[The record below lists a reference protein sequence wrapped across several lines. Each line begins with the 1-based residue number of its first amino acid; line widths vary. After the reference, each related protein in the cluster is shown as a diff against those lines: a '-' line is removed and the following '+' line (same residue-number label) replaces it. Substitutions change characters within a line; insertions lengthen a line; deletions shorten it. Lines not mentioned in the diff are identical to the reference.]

1 MTNLFIILGFII
13 IFLVV
18 VFLILRHKKK
28 VEYLQKLSANYK
40 EPIKNFFDELNGL
53 QQNYVSEPQENIF
66 INKWKYLFLDLIK
79 FNIPKKHEMSNKKYQ
94 SKRYSSY
101 LIHKEIRT
109 RNDRTYSRQARHT
122 C

>member
-79 FNIPKKHEMSNKKYQ
+79 FNIPKKHEMSNKKPQ
-94 SKRYSSY
+94 QNGFFS
-101 LIHKEIRT
+101 LV
-109 RNDRTYSRQARHT
+109 
-122 C
+122 